1 MAVAGYCLLDRKLN
15 EDIRKEMHVTDVII
29 RIKDYHITW
38 WGQVERMEDK

>member
-29 RIKDYHITW
+29 RIKDYQTKWQEH
-38 WGQVERMEDK
+38 VEDGR